1 MTFRFEEENY
11 KTIYILEDFYF
22 TNPFTDDEY
31 MVVSFRSEEDA
42 NRRIS
47 FILDFKKTHRPLP
60 NMPKMPS
67 TDLAIVKNFTKEIPD
82 DLMTLFKQRAM
93 EAKAY
98 GEKNPL
104 SYLEF
109 SPDRYM
115 NFIEL
120 YPSNKETIKFSC
132 NNEKYF
138 AEDSYNIDPR
148 EKNRDLKL
156 TFFKVDLNDAGT
168 PPILEYTYYF
178 DENQRGEEDSRLDP
192 EKNDMVLAMNAAIP
206 NLFDILKKRYREAK
220 DMGEKLMQSAPS
232 KIMEIDE
239 KADSNQ
245 VLN

>member
-1 MTFRFEEENY
+1 MTFRFEEEDY
-11 KTIYILEDFYF
+11 KVIYVLEDFYF

-31 MVVSFRSEEDA
+31 MVVSFRSQEDES
-42 NRRIS
+42 RRIS
-47 FILDFKKTHRPLP
+47 FILNFDKTQRPLP
-60 NMPKMPS
+60 NTPKMS
-67 TDLAIVKNFTKEIPD
+67 ATDLAIAKNFVKELPD

-93 EAKAY
+93 ESKAY
-98 GEKNPL
+98 GEKNPM

-120 YPSNKETIKFSC
+120 YPSNKETIKFTY
-132 NNEKYF
+132 NQEKYF

-168 PPILEYTYYF
+168 PPTLEYTYYF
-178 DENQRGEEDSRLDP
+178 DEKLREEEDSRL
-192 EKNDMVLAMNAAIP
+192 EAEQNDMILAMVATIP
-206 NLFDILKKRYREAK
+206 DLYEILKKRYREAK
-220 DMGEKLMQSAPS
+220 NMGEKLMQAAPS
-232 KIMEIDE
+232 KVMEVDE

-245 VLN
+245 ILN